1 MIRLYQFPPAYGL
14 PSASP
19 FCMKVETWLR
29 MTALP
34 YQLMA
39 GDPRKAPKG
48 KLPYIED
55 NGVRV
60 ADSHLILGY
69 LAERYGVDPD
79 AGLSAPQRALALAV
93 IRMLEEHFYW
103 VVLHGRWIDP
113 QGWAMSREVF
123 FGALA
128 QPLRTAVPF
137 LVRRQLQ
144 RDLRGQGMGR
154 HEPPEIDALGIED
167 VDTLAALLGNRA
179 YFLGDQ
185 PRTVDAVAHAFLAGV
200 LAFPVDSLVKESV
213 AGQENL
219 VAFVSRMN
227 RRFYP
232 ADAKHP

>member
-34 YQLMA
+34 YEVMA

-79 AGLSAPQRALALAV
+79 AGLPAPQRALALAV

-123 FGALA
+123 FGAMP
-128 QPLRTAVPF
+128 QPLRMLVPW
-137 LVRRQLQ
+137 LVQRQLR
-144 RDLRGQGMGR
+144 RDLRGHGMGR
-154 HEPPEIDALGIED
+154 HEPPEIEALGIED
-167 VDTLAALLGNRA
+167 VDTLAALLGSRA

-185 PRTVDAVAHAFLAGV
+185 PHTVDAVAHAFLAGV

-213 AGQENL
+213 AGHENL
-219 VAFVSRMN
+219 VAFVTRMN
-227 RRFYP
+227 QRFYP
-232 ADAKHP
+232 ADPSRP